1 MVSAIFAR
9 LGGMD
14 GESIPIFSETY
25 LILLSGLIFARACD
39 FGSTWLATPNL
50 QLEANPVAKW
60 LGWKWGIL
68 LNVIICMLIAT
79 YLVPAVML
87 ITTSLLVAARNLD
100 HAWLMRSMG
109 ELNYQMFMGS
119 QLRRTPFGLVLG
131 CFWGNGMIY
140 FLVGLLVAMWTR
152 NLIVQSIGFGIIG
165 YSIAVVVFTTL
176 SLWRSR
182 RKYRYDVSIDMES

>member
-1 MVSAIFAR
+1 MGIFAR
-9 LGGMD
+9 LFEMD
-14 GESIPIFSETY
+14 GERIPMFSELY
-25 LILLSGLIFARACD
+25 IYLFLGLILARACD

-50 QLEANPVAKW
+50 QLEANPVAKR

-68 LNVIICMLIAT
+68 LNFVVSTLLAT

-109 ELNYQMFMGS
+109 EINYQMFMGA
-119 QLRRTPFGLVLG
+119 QLRKTSSGLVLG
-131 CFWGNGMIY
+131 CFWGNGLIY
-140 FLVGLLVAMWTR
+140 FIIGLLVALWTS
-152 NLIVQSIGFGIIG
+152 NLFVQSIGFGIIG

-182 RKYRYDVSIDMES
+182 RNFRYDVSVDMES